1 MDGRSDQVWW
11 QRFELGRFLNA
22 ALFRPVPRDHT
33 ESDAAFRRRR
43 RVAAVTAAVGSLLL
57 WLSFQIAP
65 GDSRFYVTT
74 IALALTWTI
83 GSLVSG
89 PLHLGWAHTRSGQRP
104 ARPVVQSLALG
115 AFAVG
120 LFSAGALVV
129 AQIPPLRMSVD
140 DVLDHARF
148 GSLPVV
154 ALITLMNGLAEE
166 LFFRGALFAAIGR
179 RHPVLISTFLYALT
193 TVFSLN
199 VMLVFAA
206 AVLGALV
213 GLQRRVTGGI
223 LGPMITHVTWSMSM
237 LFILPSLISAMA

>member
-1 MDGRSDQVWW
+1 VDGRGAGWW
-11 QRFELGRFLNA
+11 QRFELWRFLDA
-22 ALFRPVPRDHT
+22 ALVRRVPRDHT

-43 RVAAVTAAVGSLLL
+43 LVAAATAALGAVLI
-57 WLSFQIAP
+57 WASFRIAP
-65 GDSRFYVTT
+65 GDPRFYATT
-74 IALALTWTI
+74 IALALTWTV
-83 GSLVSG
+83 GSFASG
-89 PLHLGWAHTRSGQRP
+89 PLHLGWANTRRGHRL

-120 LFSAGALVV
+120 VFSAGALVV
-129 AQIPPLRMSVD
+129 AQVPLLRDSVN

-154 ALITLMNGLAEE
+154 AVITLMNGMAEE
-166 LFFRGALFAAIGR
+166 LFFRGSLFAAIGR
-179 RHPVLISTFLYALT
+179 RHPVTISTLLYALT

-199 VMLVFAA
+199 GMLVFAA
-206 AVLGALV
+206 ALLGVLV

-237 LFILPSLISAMA
+237 LVILPPLISAMS